1 MEEKKKQ
8 QQCKS
13 AGQEHADILTR
24 HSNLFCLKFRG
35 RKKKKTHPSDAPCC
49 KSIKVLKAY
58 RDGKADWG
66 GVKNKRSTSEL
77 FSLKT
82 DVSVLIKTGVQQR
95 GIRGETWGW
104 IARHLDVGFYTP

>member
-35 RKKKKTHPSDAPCC
+35 RKKKKHTPLMLPAANQ
-49 KSIKVLKAY
+49 LKC
-58 RDGKADWG
+58 
-66 GVKNKRSTSEL
+66 
-77 FSLKT
+77 
-82 DVSVLIKTGVQQR
+82 
-95 GIRGETWGW
+95 
-104 IARHLDVGFYTP
+104 